1 MKRIIILCIGF
12 ITLISQLN
20 GINAPLEDRFALP
33 AENTDSLPAVLTKNH
48 ADLIESKLR
57 LDAVMKFPE
66 HQLPQNL
73 SEWEQFRVKLKNE
86 ILKKAR
92 VAIDHKLPLNIKETG
107 TIQMKGYVIKNIAF
121 QTRLGVYATAN
132 LFITDGKGPFPA
144 VIYMLGHWPKGKID

>member
-12 ITLISQLN
+12 ITLNTHLN
-20 GINAPLEDRFALP
+20 GINAPLEDQFAFP

-107 TIQMKGYVIKNIAF
+107 TNQMKGYVIKNI
-121 QTRLGVYATAN
+121 
-132 LFITDGKGPFPA
+132 
-144 VIYMLGHWPKGKID
+144 